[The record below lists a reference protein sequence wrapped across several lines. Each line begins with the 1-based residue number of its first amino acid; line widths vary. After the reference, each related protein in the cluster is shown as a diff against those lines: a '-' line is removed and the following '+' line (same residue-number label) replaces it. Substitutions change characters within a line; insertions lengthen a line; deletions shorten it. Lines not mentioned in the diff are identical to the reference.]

1 MRLYAVP
8 PRAPSR
14 AAAAAAAAVAVA
26 AGEQQEDPASEAVI
40 DASPFAEDNTE
51 QKEESFVP
59 PEVKQS
65 ECKNLDLTPEN
76 VDKVLEEVRPY
87 LISDGGNIKVVGV
100 DTDRRAIQVALQGAC
115 GSCPSSTVTMQM
127 GVERVLR
134 ENFAGLQPVEV
145 VEDPDLSTENKE
157 LTVELVD
164 GILDQIRPA
173 IRAMGGSL
181 AVASARDGR
190 VELDYQG
197 PDKIR
202 FGVELTLKDN
212 ELINEVVFL

>member
-1 MRLYAVP
+1 
-8 PRAPSR
+8 
-14 AAAAAAAAVAVA
+14 
-26 AGEQQEDPASEAVI
+26 
-40 DASPFAEDNTE
+40 
-51 QKEESFVP
+51 
-59 PEVKQS
+59 
-65 ECKNLDLTPEN
+65 
-76 VDKVLEEVRPY
+76 
-87 LISDGGNIKVVGV
+87 
-100 DTDRRAIQVALQGAC
+100 
-115 GSCPSSTVTMQM
+115 MQM